1 MVAELLKLA
10 NPWDIIKAD
19 RHDGCFDFSQLLV
32 IRNMAVE
39 AAVEQVPSCSEL
51 CGLLLLPSATL
62 ATIATQIMSL
72 LGNKSI
78 FPY

>member
-10 NPWDIIKAD
+10 NPWDIIEAD

-39 AAVEQVPSCSEL
+39 AAVEQVPSYAVVLGSL
-51 CGLLLLPSATL
+51 WVATSTSFGL

-72 LGNKSI
+72 
-78 FPY
+78 